1 MSLHTLPTPSE
12 KQNSQTP
19 DESCQEKVETDVHD
33 VTYSVIIPHYDI
45 PQLLSRC
52 LQSIPIRKDI
62 QIIVVDDCS
71 PNWHSYYNSIP
82 ELAQVNVEHYS
93 LPQRGG
99 AGAARNEGLKYA
111 RGKWLLFAD
120 ADDFYEHNAWTF
132 LDKHK
137 EDNADIVYYC
147 HKDVLSDNIL
157 IERTRCYEFNDIM
170 KSDKPIEEKEKFFRY
185 RHNVPWAKMIRRDF
199 VEKNNLKYEEIE
211 YSNDIIFNIKAG
223 CIAHQVKLVDE
234 PIYVLTER
242 IGSLTSGSCQTIEEL
257 LIRAKAHIRMQSL
270 IEKYGYFE
278 EAPAMWFM
286 PTLFKRNRSAFYSAL
301 KDYKKNKLSLKRI
314 ITTMRPQIRPLDMLI
329 LLVLITLVKITS
341 R

>member
-1 MSLHTLPTPSE
+1 MSQHTLPPTSE
-12 KQNSQTP
+12 KQHNQTP
-19 DESCQEKVETDVHD
+19 EESYQEKVETDVHK

-132 LDKHK
+132 LDKHR

-147 HKDVLSDNIL
+147 HKNVLSDNIL

-223 CIAHQVKLVDE
+223 CLAHQVKLVDE

-242 IGSLTSGSCQTIEEL
+242 IGSLTSGNCQTIEEL
-257 LIRAKAHIRMQSL
+257 LIRAKAHIRMQAE
-270 IEKYGYFE
+270 IERFGYFKCI
-278 EAPAMWFM
+278 PAIWFL
-286 PTLFKRNRSAFYSAL
+286 PTLFHRDLSAFCSAIR
-301 KDYKKNKLSLKRI
+301 YCKKKGLSMQQIFYEMSNKVRRREIPLLWFLFKI
-314 ITTMRPQIRPLDMLI
+314 ATITT
-329 LLVLITLVKITS
+329 K
-341 R
+341 